1 MKKEIKGIYKC
12 NGGEKDL
19 YVIAYDDGKEINFEF
34 CDDIEK
40 AMDYAVDYCNS
51 KGYKRDSLREAL
63 KNDPCFNLTGTKLE
77 SLPKQLYENYKD
89 EEKLTIIINLIEEN
103 DKYIGKSRAEKYK
116 DDLKKVLNSIT
127 DYNAKNAIKPFL
139 KPQDGMIDDEEELA
153 KESPEIVSNAS
164 ENGDAEDLDQYQ
176 QNLESN
182 LDEFVIRGQGNG
194 PEQVSSQNNNGG
206 PSAGESNN
214 EHFVWDE
221 DPDDE
226 DEDENKFAFFKDK
239 MNKVGNFF
247 KTHKKK
253 FIVAGVAVIVGIVGI
268 NIGKGLF
275 KLNRDNTPTRTTT
288 REFTLNDDKDNDL
301 DNNNNKNKEN
311 NKDNNTKE
319 QEKTVQEK
327 VAKEEAK
334 KENTNAASTNTAV
347 SGSATTT
354 NPSNNST
361 GTTVAG
367 SSYDNGNSNT
377 NSSTDTSTSVSGSD
391 TTSNSSENTSGSETQ
406 PQEDNTQNLPEGNGD
421 FQDPNVT
428 IDDVKEPTLPT
439 DNEQTISEDN
449 TYTEEET
456 YQEENTNTTETPS
469 QEIEVEAPVVEEE
482 TTPSTDEVE
491 EDINLDDVQL
501 NDKFENI
508 EDIENAIGD
517 DITIGDNEVTLTE
530 DQEMTTP
537 DENAAALGY
546 DDVYTEEVPVEQP
559 ETPSQEIE
567 VEPEAEQSVAPT
579 EEVTAPVVE
588 EQTIEEIPVEQTT
601 PASEEITVEA
611 PEVEVTAPVEAE
623 VQSSTPEEASY
634 VEEVPVYQNDQV
646 ADAIVNA
653 MENGED
659 ITYNPETG
667 EISSQPAYD
676 VNETTLTK

>member
-1 MKKEIKGIYKC
+1 M
-12 NGGEKDL
+12 
-19 YVIAYDDGKEINFEF
+19 
-34 CDDIEK
+34 
-40 AMDYAVDYCNS
+40 
-51 KGYKRDSLREAL
+51 
-63 KNDPCFNLTGTKLE
+63 
-77 SLPKQLYENYKD
+77 
-89 EEKLTIIINLIEEN
+89 
-103 DKYIGKSRAEKYK
+103 
-116 DDLKKVLNSIT
+116 
-127 DYNAKNAIKPFL
+127 
-139 KPQDGMIDDEEELA
+139 
-153 KESPEIVSNAS
+153 
-164 ENGDAEDLDQYQ
+164 
-176 QNLESN
+176 
-182 LDEFVIRGQGNG
+182 
-194 PEQVSSQNNNGG
+194 
-206 PSAGESNN
+206 
-214 EHFVWDE
+214 
-221 DPDDE
+221 
-226 DEDENKFAFFKDK
+226 
-239 MNKVGNFF
+239 
-247 KTHKKK
+247 
-253 FIVAGVAVIVGIVGI
+253 
-268 NIGKGLF
+268 
-275 KLNRDNTPTRTTT
+275 
-288 REFTLNDDKDNDL
+288 
-301 DNNNNKNKEN
+301 
-311 NKDNNTKE
+311 
-319 QEKTVQEK
+319 
-327 VAKEEAK
+327 
-334 KENTNAASTNTAV
+334 
-347 SGSATTT
+347 
-354 NPSNNST
+354 
-361 GTTVAG
+361 
-367 SSYDNGNSNT
+367 
-377 NSSTDTSTSVSGSD
+377 
-391 TTSNSSENTSGSETQ
+391 
-406 PQEDNTQNLPEGNGD
+406 
-421 FQDPNVT
+421 
-428 IDDVKEPTLPT
+428 
-439 DNEQTISEDN
+439 
-449 TYTEEET
+449 
-456 YQEENTNTTETPS
+456 ETPS

-579 EEVTAPVVE
+579 EDVTAPVVE

>member
-1 MKKEIKGIYKC
+1 MKKDIRGIYKI
-12 NGGEKDL
+12 NNSYVDKDV
-19 YVIAYDDGKEINFEF
+19 YIIAYFENGKMKYEYNDNLDKVLEYT
-34 CDDIEK
+34 
-40 AMDYAVDYCNS
+40 ADYCNS
-51 KGYKRDSLREAL
+51 KKYDKKNLQEEL
-63 KNDPCFNLTGTKLE
+63 KNDPNFDISGKNYEEIEKMLE
-77 SLPKQLYENYKD
+77 ENYKD
-89 EEKLTIIINLIEEN
+89 ESNLNDYKIANIDFILDNTDLDASNRQDLETYKNKLTNN
-103 DKYIGKSRAEKYK
+103 
-116 DDLKKVLNSIT
+116 
-127 DYNAKNAIKPFL
+127 
-139 KPQDGMIDDEEELA
+139 DEEEL
-153 KESPEIVSNAS
+153 
-164 ENGDAEDLDQYQ
+164 D
-176 QNLESN
+176 
-182 LDEFVIRGQGNG
+182 
-194 PEQVSSQNNNGG
+194 
-206 PSAGESNN
+206 
-214 EHFVWDE
+214 
-221 DPDDE
+221 DDE
-226 DEDENKFAFFKDK
+226 EKGKLATFKDNVNDK
-239 MNKVGNFF
+239 LNKISNTKVG
-247 KTHKKK
+247 KVLTGSKKMK
-253 FIVAGVAVIVGIVGI
+253 KLVIAGVAVMVAVTAF
-268 NIGKGLF
+268 NIGKGLL

-301 DNNNNKNKEN
+301 DNNNNKEN
-311 NKDNNTKE
+311 DNNTNE
-319 QEKTVQEK
+319 QENAVQGNEI
-327 VAKEEAK
+327 KEETK
-334 KENTNAASTNTAV
+334 KENTPATSNNTATT
-347 SGSATTT
+347 GSATT
-354 NPSNNST
+354 SNNST

-367 SSYDNGNSNT
+367 SSYDNGNSNTNT

-469 QEIEVEAPVVEEE
+469 QEIEVEAPVVEDE
-482 TTPSTDEVE
+482 TTPPTEEVE
-491 EDINLDDVQL
+491 EDINLDDVEL

-559 ETPSQEIE
+559 ESPSQEIE
-567 VEPEAEQSVAPT
+567 VEAEAEQSAAPT
-579 EEVTAPVVE
+579 EEVSEPVVE
-588 EQTIEEIPVEQTT
+588 EQTIEEVPVEQTS

-611 PEVEVTAPVEAE
+611 PEVEVTAPVETE

-634 VEEVPVYQNDQV
+634 EEEVTVYQNDQV

-653 MENGED
+653 MENGEN

-667 EISSQPAYD
+667 EISSQPTYD
-676 VNETTLTK
+676 VNETSLTK

>member
-40 AMDYAVDYCNS
+40 TMDYAVDYCNS

-77 SLPKQLYENYKD
+77 SLPKQLFENYKD
-89 EEKLTIIINLIEEN
+89 EEKSTIIINLIEEN
-103 DKYIGKSRAEKYK
+103 DKYIGKSRDEKYK

-176 QNLESN
+176 QNLEAN
-182 LDEFVIRGQGNG
+182 LDDYIIEGTASDV
-194 PEQVSSQNNNGG
+194 EQDHSQNN
-206 PSAGESNN
+206 GEEENPPANS
-214 EHFVWDE
+214 D
-221 DPDDE
+221 DDE
-226 DEDENKFAFFKDK
+226 DLDNEDEEENKVAFFKDK
-239 MNKVGNFF
+239 MSKVGNFF

-268 NIGKGLF
+268 NVGKGLF

-301 DNNNNKNKEN
+301 DNNNNKEN
-311 NKDNNTKE
+311 DNNTNE
-319 QEKTVQEK
+319 QENAVQGNE
-327 VAKEEAK
+327 VKEETK
-334 KENTNAASTNTAV
+334 KENTPATSNNTATT
-347 SGSATTT
+347 GSATT
-354 NPSNNST
+354 SNNST

-367 SSYDNGNSNT
+367 SSYDNGNTNT
-377 NSSTDTSTSVSGSD
+377 NSSTDTSTPVSGSD

-406 PQEDNTQNLPEGNGD
+406 PQEDNTQTLPEGNGD

-428 IDDVKEPTLPT
+428 IDDVEEPTLPT
-439 DNEQTISEDN
+439 DNEQTTSEDN

-469 QEIEVEAPVVEEE
+469 QEIEIEAPVVEDE
-482 TTPSTDEVE
+482 TTPPTEEVE
-491 EDINLDDVQL
+491 EDINLDDVEL

-517 DITIGDNEVTLTE
+517 DITIGDNETTLTE

-559 ETPSQEIE
+559 ESPSQEIE
-567 VEPEAEQSVAPT
+567 VEAEAEQSVAPT
-579 EEVTAPVVE
+579 EEVSEPVVE
-588 EQTIEEIPVEQTT
+588 EQTIEEVPVEQTS

-611 PEVEVTAPVEAE
+611 PEVEVTEPVETE

-634 VEEVPVYQNDQV
+634 EEEVPVYQNDQV

-653 MENGED
+653 MENGEN

-667 EISSQPAYD
+667 EISSQPTYD
-676 VNETTLTK
+676 VNETSLTK

>member
-77 SLPKQLYENYKD
+77 SLPKQLFENYKD
-89 EEKLTIIINLIEEN
+89 EEKSTIIINLIEEN
-103 DKYIGKSRAEKYK
+103 DKYIGKSRDEKYK

-176 QNLESN
+176 QNLEAN
-182 LDEFVIRGQGNG
+182 LDDYIIEGTASDV
-194 PEQVSSQNNNGG
+194 EQDHSQNN
-206 PSAGESNN
+206 GEEENPPANS
-214 EHFVWDE
+214 D
-221 DPDDE
+221 DDE
-226 DEDENKFAFFKDK
+226 DLDNEDEEENKFAFFKDK
-239 MNKVGNFF
+239 MSKFGNFF

-268 NIGKGLF
+268 NVGKGLF

-301 DNNNNKNKEN
+301 DNNNNKEN
-311 NKDNNTKE
+311 DNNTNE
-319 QEKTVQEK
+319 QENAVQGNEI
-327 VAKEEAK
+327 KEETK
-334 KENTNAASTNTAV
+334 KENTPATSNNTATT
-347 SGSATTT
+347 GSATT
-354 NPSNNST
+354 SNNST

-469 QEIEVEAPVVEEE
+469 QEIEVEAPVVEDE
-482 TTPSTDEVE
+482 TTPPTEEVE
-491 EDINLDDVQL
+491 EDINLDDVEL

>member
-77 SLPKQLYENYKD
+77 SLPKQLFENYKD
-89 EEKLTIIINLIEEN
+89 EEKSTIIINLIEEN
-103 DKYIGKSRAEKYK
+103 DKYIGKSRDEKYK

-176 QNLESN
+176 QNLEAN
-182 LDEFVIRGQGNG
+182 LDDYIIEGTASDV
-194 PEQVSSQNNNGG
+194 EQDHSQNN
-206 PSAGESNN
+206 GEEENPPANS
-214 EHFVWDE
+214 D
-221 DPDDE
+221 DDE
-226 DEDENKFAFFKDK
+226 DLDNEDEEENKFAFFKDK
-239 MNKVGNFF
+239 MSKFGNFF

-268 NIGKGLF
+268 NVGKGLF

-301 DNNNNKNKEN
+301 DNNNNKEN
-311 NKDNNTKE
+311 DNNTNE
-319 QEKTVQEK
+319 QENAVQGNEI
-327 VAKEEAK
+327 KEETK
-334 KENTNAASTNTAV
+334 KENTPATSNNTATT
-347 SGSATTT
+347 GSATT
-354 NPSNNST
+354 SNNST

-367 SSYDNGNSNT
+367 SSYDNGNSNTNT

-469 QEIEVEAPVVEEE
+469 QEIEVEAPVVEDE
-482 TTPSTDEVE
+482 TTPPTEEVE
-491 EDINLDDVQL
+491 EDINLDDVEL

-559 ETPSQEIE
+559 ESPSQEIE
-567 VEPEAEQSVAPT
+567 VEAEAEQSAAPT
-579 EEVTAPVVE
+579 EEVSEPVVE
-588 EQTIEEIPVEQTT
+588 EQTIEEVPVEQTS

-611 PEVEVTAPVEAE
+611 PEVEVTAPVETE

-634 VEEVPVYQNDQV
+634 EEEVTVYQNDQV

-653 MENGED
+653 MENGEN

-667 EISSQPAYD
+667 EISSQPTYD
-676 VNETTLTK
+676 VNETSLTK

>member
-1 MKKEIKGIYKC
+1 MKKKIKGIYKC
-12 NGGEKDL
+12 NGGSKDL
-19 YVIAYDDGKEINFEF
+19 YVIAYDDDKEINFEF
-34 CDDIEK
+34 CDDVEK

-51 KGYKRDSLREAL
+51 KEYKKESLIESL
-63 KNDPCFNLTGTKLE
+63 KNDPCFDLTGTKLNV
-77 SLPKQLYENYKD
+77 LPKLLFENYKD
-89 EEKLTIIINLIEEN
+89 EERATIISNLIEEN
-103 DKYIGKSRAEKYK
+103 DKYIGKSTTEKYN

-127 DYNAKNAIKPFL
+127 DYNIKHTSNPFF
-139 KPQDGMIDDEEELA
+139 KSHDGMIDEEEEIVS
-153 KESPEIVSNAS
+153 ESPETDSNAPES
-164 ENGDAEDLDQYQ
+164 GDAEDLDNIQ
-176 QNLESN
+176 QNLESSLN
-182 LDEFVIRGQGNG
+182 DFIIEGQPAT
-194 PEQVSSQNNNGG
+194 PEQDHSQNNDE
-206 PSAGESNN
+206 GENPPANSG
-214 EHFVWDE
+214 E
-221 DPDDE
+221 DE
-226 DEDENKFAFFKDK
+226 DEEENKFAFFKDK
-239 MNKVGNFF
+239 MSKVGNFF

-268 NIGKGLF
+268 NVGKGLF

-301 DNNNNKNKEN
+301 DNNNNKEN
-311 NKDNNTKE
+311 DNNTNE
-319 QEKTVQEK
+319 QENAVQGNE
-327 VAKEEAK
+327 VKEETK
-334 KENTNAASTNTAV
+334 KENTPATSNNTATT
-347 SGSATTT
+347 GSATT
-354 NPSNNST
+354 SNNST

-377 NSSTDTSTSVSGSD
+377 NTNSSTDTSTPV
-391 TTSNSSENTSGSETQ
+391 SGSETQ
-406 PQEDNTQNLPEGNGD
+406 PQEDNTQTLPEGNGD

-439 DNEQTISEDN
+439 DNEQTTSEDN

-469 QEIEVEAPVVEEE
+469 QEIEVEAPVAEDE
-482 TTPSTDEVE
+482 TTPPTEEVE
-491 EDINLDDVQL
+491 EDINLDDVEL

-530 DQEMTTP
+530 DQEMMTP

-559 ETPSQEIE
+559 ESPSQEIE
-567 VEPEAEQSVAPT
+567 VEAEAEQSVAPT
-579 EEVTAPVVE
+579 EEVSEPVVE
-588 EQTIEEIPVEQTT
+588 EQTIEEVPVEQTS

-611 PEVEVTAPVEAE
+611 PEVEVTAPVETE

-634 VEEVPVYQNDQV
+634 EEEVPVYQNDQV

-653 MENGED
+653 MMNGED

-667 EISSQPAYD
+667 EISTQPTYD
-676 VNETTLTK
+676 INQASLTK

>member
-77 SLPKQLYENYKD
+77 SLPKQLFENYKD
-89 EEKLTIIINLIEEN
+89 EEKSTIIINLIEEN
-103 DKYIGKSRAEKYK
+103 DKYIGKSRDEKYK

-176 QNLESN
+176 QNLEAN
-182 LDEFVIRGQGNG
+182 LDDYIIEGTASDV
-194 PEQVSSQNNNGG
+194 EQDHSQNN
-206 PSAGESNN
+206 GEEENPPANS
-214 EHFVWDE
+214 D
-221 DPDDE
+221 DDE
-226 DEDENKFAFFKDK
+226 DLDNEDEEENKFAFFKDK
-239 MNKVGNFF
+239 MSKFGNFF

-268 NIGKGLF
+268 NVGKGLF

-301 DNNNNKNKEN
+301 DNNNNKEN
-311 NKDNNTKE
+311 DNNTNE
-319 QEKTVQEK
+319 QENAVQGNEI
-327 VAKEEAK
+327 KEETK
-334 KENTNAASTNTAV
+334 KENTPATSNNTATT
-347 SGSATTT
+347 GSATT
-354 NPSNNST
+354 SNNST

-367 SSYDNGNSNT
+367 SSYDNGNSNTNT

-469 QEIEVEAPVVEEE
+469 QEIEVEAPVVEDE
-482 TTPSTDEVE
+482 TTPPTEEVE
-491 EDINLDDVQL
+491 EDINLDDVEL

-559 ETPSQEIE
+559 ESPSQEIE
-567 VEPEAEQSVAPT
+567 VEAEAEQSVAPT
-579 EEVTAPVVE
+579 EEVSEPVVE
-588 EQTIEEIPVEQTT
+588 EQTIEEVPVEQTS

-611 PEVEVTAPVEAE
+611 PEVEVTAPVETE

-634 VEEVPVYQNDQV
+634 EEEVPVYQNDQV

-653 MENGED
+653 MENGEN

-667 EISSQPAYD
+667 EISSQPTYD
-676 VNETTLTK
+676 VNETSLTK